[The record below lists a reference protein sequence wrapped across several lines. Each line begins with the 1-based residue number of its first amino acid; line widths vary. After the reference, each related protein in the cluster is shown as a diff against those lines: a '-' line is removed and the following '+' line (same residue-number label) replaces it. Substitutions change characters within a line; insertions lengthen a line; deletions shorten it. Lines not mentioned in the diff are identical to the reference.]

1 MFIKITNVQQE
12 NYPIIYLDQDCII
25 SLTPVT
31 YGQNP
36 DGSYKEYCCISYS
49 VGNAVATAVAPYLPN
64 LVAEYCLYVEQHYY
78 SVDKFAQIKSL
89 DEFVQDKDRPDVAT
103 VVVPPQKFER
113 RDRVTISN
121 PNDPLYKE
129 KGQIDNFQRICIYN
143 GDKLIGLENKYQ
155 IAFLNSHVL
164 GFSGGWYNENE
175 LTATPTPVQETR
187 KTEEPKEQLE
197 LPPPKFYIDDPVKIV
212 NKKQECF
219 FGAEGSIQ
227 EFQQNVKWEEGV
239 PKIVNMYYVS
249 VPTSLHDGHFV
260 WFQEWELELLPPSPQ
275 ETPQCN
281 GNGKAQSKEE

>member
-49 VGNAVATAVAPYLPN
+49 VGNAVATAVAPYPPS

-78 SVDKFAQIKSL
+78 NVDKFAQIKSL
-89 DEFVQDKDRPDVAT
+89 DEFVQDKDRPNVAT

-121 PNDPLYKE
+121 PNDPLYQQE
-129 KGQIDNFQRICIYN
+129 GQIDNFQRECIYN
-143 GDKLIGLENKYQ
+143 GDKLIGLENKY
-155 IAFLNSHVL
+155 HVL
-164 GFSGGWYNENE
+164 GFNGGWYNENE

-187 KTEEPKEQLE
+187 KTEELDFPFQ
-197 LPPPKFYIDDPVKIV
+197 KFHTNDLVKIV
-212 NKKQECF
+212 NKDQVYYFERE
-219 FGAEGSIQ
+219 AIIL

-239 PKIVNMYYVS
+239 PKRIVNRYRVS
-249 VPTSLHDGHFV
+249 VPTSLHDGHYV
-260 WFQEWELELLPPSPQ
+260 WFQEWELELLSSAPSPQ
-275 ETPQCN
+275 EKPQCT